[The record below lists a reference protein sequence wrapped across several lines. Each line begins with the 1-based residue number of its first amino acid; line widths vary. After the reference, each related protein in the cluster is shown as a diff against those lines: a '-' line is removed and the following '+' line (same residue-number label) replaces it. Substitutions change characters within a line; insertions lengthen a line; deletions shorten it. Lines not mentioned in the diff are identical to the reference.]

1 MDPNKTDEVIFWILT
16 PTLAEEIRKS
26 LSVLLI
32 FNKTFYCQQVPK
44 QHQRQPLFFSFY
56 F

>member
-1 MDPNKTDEVIFWILT
+1 MDPNKTDEVIFRILS
-16 PTLAEEIRKS
+16 PTLSEEIRKS

-32 FNKTFYCQQVPK
+32 FKKTFHSHQKVLPK
-44 QHQRQPLFFSFY
+44 QHQRFSYY